1 MRKSK
6 ASDELKARI
15 QTAQAQMAAGQAVTD
30 PELIKLASRLESGQ
44 QRLCD
49 STLYATRDVSG
60 QTTVKMFNPQD
71 SLDKGITNVANAK
84 LAKGQVF
91 LVGSIVLL
99 AATTNGAP
107 GAIGRD
113 NLCRL
118 NFGSIED
125 INGLASGEFTVRYK
139 GKNLF
144 DKKAMQAFVTGQDT
158 RVQLGEFVLDNVLLM
173 REDDP
178 FEFNIETGL
187 ALPAQTGLRV
197 VFKGASVVAS

>member
-15 QTAQAQMAAGQAVTD
+15 QSATAQMAAGLSVTD
-30 PELIKLASRLESGQ
+30 PDLIKLSQRLNSGQ

-60 QTTVKMFNPQD
+60 QNTVKMFNPQD

-91 LVGSIVLL
+91 LAGSIVLL
-99 AATTNGAP
+99 AGASNTV
-107 GAIGRD
+107 GAISRD

-118 NFGSIED
+118 NFGSIEA
-125 INGLASGEFTVRYK
+125 IAGLASGEFTFRYK

-144 DKKAMQAFVTGQDT
+144 EKQALQAFVTEQDT
-158 RVQLGEFVLDNVLLM
+158 RVQLGELVLDNVLLM

-187 ALPAQTGLRV
+187 ALPSQTGLRV
-197 VFKGASVVAS
+197 VFKGCSVVAS